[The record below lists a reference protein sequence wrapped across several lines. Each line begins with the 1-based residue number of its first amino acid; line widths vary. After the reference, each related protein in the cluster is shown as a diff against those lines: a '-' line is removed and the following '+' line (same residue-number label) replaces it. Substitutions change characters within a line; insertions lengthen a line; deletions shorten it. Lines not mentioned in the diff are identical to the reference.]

1 MSSKVINYGRHSINN
16 NDLKSVL
23 KTLKSDLITQGPEV
37 KKFEDNVKR
46 KVGASYAL
54 AVNSATSALHLSCV
68 ALGITKNDIV
78 WISANGFVATSNCAL
93 YCGAKINFID
103 VDKYTGNISLKILKK
118 KLETTKKKYL
128 PKVLI
133 TVTFCVN
140 QLNKMKFLNYQ
151 KKIWI

>member
-1 MSSKVINYGRHSINN
+1 M
-16 NDLKSVL
+16 
-23 KTLKSDLITQGPEV
+23 
-37 KKFEDNVKR
+37 
-46 KVGASYAL
+46 

-118 KLETTKKKYL
+118 LETTKKIPSKSSNYC
-128 PKVLI
+128 
-133 TVTFCVN
+133 TFWWSTN
-140 QLNKMKFLNYQ
+140 STR
-151 KKIWI
+151 

>member
-118 KLETTKKKYL
+118 KT
-128 PKVLI
+128 
-133 TVTFCVN
+133 
-140 QLNKMKFLNYQ
+140 
-151 KKIWI
+151 